1 MEELKNIVIQTL
13 EEEGT
18 LSNLRASLRSQV
30 YKAIEKHADT
40 KVKQQTG
47 FQWQSPTVQK
57 IHENEEHKLTA
68 QLIKEFLEFY
78 RMDYSLSV
86 YLPEVAM

>member
-18 LSNLRASLRSQV
+18 LSNLRANLRSQV

-40 KVKQQTG
+40 KVK
-47 FQWQSPTVQK
+47 
-57 IHENEEHKLTA
+57 
-68 QLIKEFLEFY
+68 
-78 RMDYSLSV
+78 
-86 YLPEVAM
+86 